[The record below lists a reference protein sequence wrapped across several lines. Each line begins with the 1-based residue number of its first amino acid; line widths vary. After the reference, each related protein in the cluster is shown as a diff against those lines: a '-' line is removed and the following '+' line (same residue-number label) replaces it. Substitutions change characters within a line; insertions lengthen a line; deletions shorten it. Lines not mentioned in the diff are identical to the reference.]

1 MVVGLLTVRRV
12 TELWVRLLVKRLLL
26 INLGRSNKAT
36 SEISLLLIVCAVTKL
51 FVEPFSM

>member
-1 MVVGLLTVRRV
+1 MVVGLLAVRRV

-26 INLGRSNKAT
+26 INLGRSNKAA
-36 SEISLLLIVCAVTKL
+36 SEIGLLLVVCAVTKL